1 MLVLLVIH
9 DFLFFG
15 IKLLFVSL
23 NPHLSSGLGQ
33 QKNFEFLYYSFIHD
47 HLCGWHWWRLHTFI
61 LSLTLGKSSK
71 INKRKKALKNSKLET
86 SQMMYYAQNFFF
98 LYFEF
103 LSWFLKYITTLGASF
118 MFGRALTSTIW
129 GLVADRRGR
138 KPVIIMGIIAV
149 LVNPPIPNP

>member
-98 LYFEF
+98 FVFRISF
-103 LSWFLKYITTLGASF
+103 LVSEIYHNFRCFIHVWKSSDLNYLGTC
-118 MFGRALTSTIW
+118 GRPARQEAGYHHGYHSR
-129 GLVADRRGR
+129 VS
-138 KPVIIMGIIAV
+138 
-149 LVNPPIPNP
+149 